1 MQLTPSNTDL
11 GDLMEQEAVDVK
23 FIAVPDNTEQVAEQ
37 VKMITVTPSE
47 SISGINIVENHLY
60 GTYNNVFTFGENALR
75 YRLGNEFKNAGSWG
89 ELPTDKS
96 AELYLWKAPQ
106 NLRKTI
112 TYTVTVLYTE
122 TTKSAQGSSGGSSGG
137 SGNSGGDTEPP
148 VVVEKELV
156 RVYTQEVV
164 GNYSIWAQKLRDYV
178 YARP

>member
-23 FIAVPDNTEQVAEQ
+23 FIAVPDNTEQVTEQ
-37 VKMITVTPSE
+37 VKMITIVPSE
-47 SISGINIVENHLY
+47 SISGITIDDNHLY
-60 GTYNNVFTFGENALR
+60 GTYNNVFTLGPDSLK
-75 YRLGNEFKNAGSWG
+75 YRLNDEFKNASSWD

-96 AELYLWKAPQ
+96 AELYLWKAPK

-122 TTKSAQGSSGGSSGG
+122 TTKSDQGSSGGS

-156 RVYTQEVV
+156 RVYTQEIV